1 MIIVKN
7 FIDFLKNNKISFF
20 TGVPDSILRDFCTYL
35 DNNINK
41 SKHIVSANEGTA
53 LGIAAGYN
61 LATNQIPLVY
71 LQNSGLGNLL
81 NPTLS
86 LVDEKVYS
94 IPVIILVGW
103 RGEPGVKDE
112 PQHITQGIVTEKI
125 IRLIKKNIYILKGDQ
140 KKDFIGLKKKI
151 NHIKIKKKPLF
162 VLVKKDSFKKIK
174 QNNKNILPKK
184 NLLLRET
191 AIEII
196 ISKLGKK
203 YRFISSTG
211 IISRELYELRNK
223 KRLKHD
229 NDFLTVGSMG
239 HASQIAFGIAMNSN
253 KKIVCLDGD
262 GSILMHM
269 GGMATI
275 GDNKPKN
282 LIHICFNNRS
292 HESVGGQKTTSQ
304 IISFSDLAKV
314 CGYRK
319 VFGNINT
326 EKKLKHTIEKIK
338 KLTGPIFIECKI
350 KKFHRTD
357 LGRPKEK
364 PIINKKKF
372 MKNI

>member
-20 TGVPDSILRDFCTYL
+20 TGIPDSILKDFCTYI

-140 KKDFIGLKKKI
+140 KRFLELKK
-151 NHIKIKKKPLF
+151 
-162 VLVKKDSFKKIK
+162 D
-174 QNNKNILPKK
+174 
-184 NLLLRET
+184 
-191 AIEII
+191 
-196 ISKLGKK
+196 
-203 YRFISSTG
+203 
-211 IISRELYELRNK
+211 
-223 KRLKHD
+223 
-229 NDFLTVGSMG
+229 
-239 HASQIAFGIAMNSN
+239 
-253 KKIVCLDGD
+253 
-262 GSILMHM
+262 
-269 GGMATI
+269 
-275 GDNKPKN
+275 
-282 LIHICFNNRS
+282 
-292 HESVGGQKTTSQ
+292 
-304 IISFSDLAKV
+304 
-314 CGYRK
+314 
-319 VFGNINT
+319 
-326 EKKLKHTIEKIK
+326 
-338 KLTGPIFIECKI
+338 
-350 KKFHRTD
+350 
-357 LGRPKEK
+357 
-364 PIINKKKF
+364 
-372 MKNI
+372 